1 VGIMSLV
8 DALFGVSMRE
18 ILMQMPVSQPV
29 SDALLS
35 RTGLYGDMLRFA
47 EQLERMNE
55 SPSGLMASVTRLG
68 LTPDDLQQF
77 QLAAYEWS
85 DQVSRQT

>member
-1 VGIMSLV
+1 
-8 DALFGVSMRE
+8 
-18 ILMQMPVSQPV
+18 
-29 SDALLS
+29 
-35 RTGLYGDMLRFA
+35 MLRFA